1 MRALTTENDPSS
13 TATVAE
19 PTFAGAFPDDFFLQK
34 IVKPTFGDHPF
45 MYILLYVF
53 YR

>member
-13 TATVAE
+13 TVAE

-45 MYILLYVF
+45 MYVLLYIADGC
-53 YR
+53 